1 MTKTKRSLIF
11 SIVSLILCLVMLTGS
26 TFAWFTDSITSGKN
40 VIVAGNLDVELEYLN
55 ADGKWESVEGKTD
68 LFDQN
73 ALWEPGHTETV
84 YLRVVNLG
92 SLALKY
98 KLGLNIA
105 DEIGSMNVLDKEFK
119 LSDFIRF
126 GAVNDVEAPYADR
139 AAARDAVKEATLIR
153 EGFTTANSIN
163 AGDPAQYVVLVVYM
177 PETVGNEANYK
188 TGCAVPKIEL
198 GVTLVATQM
207 TDESDSFGNTY
218 DEKAEFPEMKE
229 FDVVVDVPVENGV
242 TTQQTTANGE
252 GYSVIVPAGVKTEN
266 NSGKLGVSVTEK
278 ESSDTNLQLSDNEI
292 MRPLD
297 VHVDGVA
304 ADNTKAIIINLG
316 EVAPKGLNIGNY
328 TLYHVE
334 NGTNVAMTSVASN
347 ELDAHNEFYY
357 DPATGEITV
366 AMATFSEVAV
376 VADTEAKW
384 EGNRDYSWY
393 TNAVAPADSEATTEY
408 VIANADQLAG
418 FGAIVGGM
426 DGQTQDSF
434 SGKTVKLI
442 ADINLGD
449 KESKNNP
456 DIIFYPIGYWNNEG
470 TYERKPVEERTTE
483 VESGFYSFCGTFD
496 GNGNTVSN
504 FYQNTWEM
512 KGDHNWYDV
521 TLQYYRDG
529 MGLFGKVYGGTV
541 KNLTVNNFSSD
552 GEITTTGVIAAYAEG
567 ATFENIAITDCNPRV
582 YNIGNGGIVGCVGW
596 YAKEAG
602 LKTTFK
608 NITVDNSNKISALW
622 GSYDVACGG
631 IVGQYYPTSGQTS
644 AGTLKNGGIEF
655 VNCHVAAQM
664 DVYNDVCANYQYYAY
679 RYTGM
684 MIGSVRENE
693 TIDGHVYPKMDGITA
708 SGCTVHFGDW
718 NDYYYCEIV
727 ANSLASYTHDHQFSR
742 LEQVTAINGTT
753 ITYLDGTTGT
763 VPTSG

>member
-292 MRPLD
+292 MRPMD

-334 NGTNVAMTSVASN
+334 NGTNVAM
-347 ELDAHNEFYY
+347 
-357 DPATGEITV
+357 
-366 AMATFSEVAV
+366 
-376 VADTEAKW
+376 
-384 EGNRDYSWY
+384 
-393 TNAVAPADSEATTEY
+393 
-408 VIANADQLAG
+408 
-418 FGAIVGGM
+418 
-426 DGQTQDSF
+426 
-434 SGKTVKLI
+434 
-442 ADINLGD
+442 
-449 KESKNNP
+449 
-456 DIIFYPIGYWNNEG
+456 
-470 TYERKPVEERTTE
+470 
-483 VESGFYSFCGTFD
+483 
-496 GNGNTVSN
+496 
-504 FYQNTWEM
+504 
-512 KGDHNWYDV
+512 
-521 TLQYYRDG
+521 
-529 MGLFGKVYGGTV
+529 
-541 KNLTVNNFSSD
+541 
-552 GEITTTGVIAAYAEG
+552 
-567 ATFENIAITDCNPRV
+567 
-582 YNIGNGGIVGCVGW
+582 
-596 YAKEAG
+596 
-602 LKTTFK
+602 
-608 NITVDNSNKISALW
+608 
-622 GSYDVACGG
+622 
-631 IVGQYYPTSGQTS
+631 
-644 AGTLKNGGIEF
+644 
-655 VNCHVAAQM
+655 
-664 DVYNDVCANYQYYAY
+664 
-679 RYTGM
+679 
-684 MIGSVRENE
+684 
-693 TIDGHVYPKMDGITA
+693 
-708 SGCTVHFGDW
+708 
-718 NDYYYCEIV
+718 
-727 ANSLASYTHDHQFSR
+727 
-742 LEQVTAINGTT
+742 
-753 ITYLDGTTGT
+753 
-763 VPTSG
+763 